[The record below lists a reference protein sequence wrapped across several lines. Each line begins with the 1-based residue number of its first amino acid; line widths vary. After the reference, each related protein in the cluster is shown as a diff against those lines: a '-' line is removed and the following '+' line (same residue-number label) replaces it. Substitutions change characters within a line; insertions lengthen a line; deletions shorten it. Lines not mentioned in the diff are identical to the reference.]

1 MPSAQPQFKL
11 SALRRKN
18 ELLCRIDMW
27 GFVSIMLALLFMF
40 LPGTTDTPRS
50 VSVDR
55 PLAYHSTSMPGAL
68 KEDAILVSITRDGNI
83 FFRDQRVLR
92 LELANEIREAVRSG
106 AEKQVYLVVD
116 ARARYGDAIPV
127 LAQIRFAGIEN
138 VNFLTD
144 EPYR

>member
-50 VSVDR
+50 ASVDR

-83 FFRDQRVLR
+83 FFRDQRIRR

-116 ARARYGDAIPV
+116 ARARYGDAILV

>member
-1 MPSAQPQFKL
+1 MPSAQLQFKL

-55 PLAYHSTSMPGAL
+55 ATAWHSSPQRGAQ
-68 KEDAILVSITRDGNI
+68 KEDAILVSITRDGNV
-83 FFRDQRVLR
+83 FFRDQPILPS
-92 LELANEIREAVRSG
+92 ELATEIRERVRNG
-106 AEKQVYLVVD
+106 AEKKVYLAVD
-116 ARARYGDAIPV
+116 ARASCGAATPV
-127 LAQIRFAGIEN
+127 LAQIRFGGHRKCE
-138 VNFLTD
+138 L
-144 EPYR
+144 PH

>member
-40 LPGTTDTPRS
+40 LPITTDTPRS

-55 PLAYHSTSMPGAL
+55 PHAYHSTSMPGAL
-68 KEDAILVSITRDGNI
+68 REDTMQISVTRDGHVY
-83 FFRDQRVLR
+83 FRIHRIMLQYLT
-92 LELANEIREAVRSG
+92 EEIRQGVRNG
-106 AEKQVYLVVD
+106 AEKRIYLNVD
-116 ARARYGDAIPV
+116 ARAKYGDTTAV
-127 LAQIRFAGIEN
+127 LDQIRLVGIEK
-138 VNFLTD
+138 VSLLT
-144 EPYR
+144 E

>member
-1 MPSAQPQFKL
+1 
-11 SALRRKN
+11 
-18 ELLCRIDMW
+18 MW

-116 ARARYGDAIPV
+116 ARARYGDAILV

-144 EPYR
+144 